1 MKIYTKTGDKG
12 ETSLIYGSRV
22 PKDHP
27 RVEAYGTLDEA
38 NAAIGTA
45 VSLFTAENDAFK
57 ESLQRVQAL
66 LFHAGAELATPA
78 EKEVQW
84 KLKPKHTNDIEAEI
98 DRWTSELPLLK
109 QFILPGGCP
118 SAAAL
123 HQARTIVRRSERL
136 IVSMAEGNR
145 NDEVLRF
152 INRLSDYLFVAA
164 RYANLLHETEEVL
177 LVPDI

>member
-12 ETSLIYGSRV
+12 ETSLISGKRV

-27 RVEAYGTLDEA
+27 RVEAYGTLDEV

-45 VSLFTAENDAFK
+45 VSLLVAGNDTFR
-57 ESLQRVQAL
+57 ESLQRIQTL
-66 LFHAGAELATPA
+66 LFHAGAELATPP
-78 EKEVQW
+78 EKEVHW
-84 KLKPKHTNDIEAEI
+84 KLKPEHTDNLEAEI
-98 DRWTSELPLLK
+98 DRWSAELPPLK

-118 SAAAL
+118 CAAAL

-136 IVSMAEGNR
+136 IVSMTEENR
-145 NDEVLRF
+145 NGEVLRF

>member
-27 RVEAYGTLDEA
+27 RVQAYGTLDEA

-45 VSLFTAENDAFK
+45 ISLLATENNAFK
-57 ESLQRVQAL
+57 KSLQRVQTL
-66 LFHAGAELATPA
+66 LFHAGAELATPP
-78 EKEVQW
+78 EKKVQW
-84 KLKPKHTNDIEAEI
+84 KLEPKHTNDMETEI
-98 DRWTSELPLLK
+98 DRWIAELPPLK

-136 IVSMAEGNR
+136 IVAMMEENR
-145 NDEVLRF
+145 NGEVLRF

>member
-12 ETSLIYGSRV
+12 ETSLIYGTRV
-22 PKDHP
+22 PKNHP

-45 VSLFTAENDAFK
+45 VGLMTVENAPFRQ
-57 ESLQRVQAL
+57 SLQRVQTL
-66 LFHAGAELATPA
+66 LFHAGAELATPPD
-78 EKEVQW
+78 KEVQW
-84 KLKPKHTNDIEAEI
+84 KLEAKHTASLEMEV
-98 DRWTSELPLLK
+98 DRWTEELPPLK

-118 SAAAL
+118 SSAAL
-123 HQARTIVRRSERL
+123 HQARTIVRRAERL
-136 IVSMAEGNR
+136 IVALAEGDGSN
-145 NDEVLRF
+145 EVLRF

-164 RYANLLHETEEVL
+164 RYANLLHGAEEIL

>member
-12 ETSLIYGSRV
+12 DTSLIYGARV
-22 PKDHP
+22 SKNHP

-45 VSLFTAENDAFK
+45 VSLLTAENESLMK
-57 ESLQRVQAL
+57 SLQRVQTL
-66 LFHAGAELATPA
+66 LFHAGSELATPA
-78 EKEVQW
+78 DKEVHWKLAPKHTEMLEKEVDQW
-84 KLKPKHTNDIEAEI
+84 TA
-98 DRWTSELPLLK
+98 ELPPLK

-123 HQARTIVRRSERL
+123 HQARTIVRRAERL
-136 IVSMAEGNR
+136 IVSMETDAR
-145 NDEVLRF
+145 TKEVIRF
-152 INRLSDYLFVAA
+152 VNRLSDYLFTAA
-164 RYANLLHETEEVL
+164 RYANLLHETDEIL